1 MSGWPCTVR
10 FGYTHTHTH
19 MKGIDV
25 LFPPMSAHAAVDAYN
40 EVSLLFGVVSDC
52 CLPTMAS
59 CQVKKREMTT

>member
-1 MSGWPCTVR
+1 
-10 FGYTHTHTH
+10 
-19 MKGIDV
+19 MKGIDRYIIDVV

-59 CQVKKREMTT
+59 CQVKKKGNDYVTSDCGWID